1 MITLHNFC
9 YNKSNVKQGRR
20 LKILTRWNDKVTY
33 FVLFCSIVLS
43 FIFIFVVYILTFID
57 YTSFFDKVVQCSVN
71 QDFNCLLL
79 TLAERESTFEHIEVF
94 VSLNLSI
101 IALFLSTISM
111 TIYKFRLEKK

>member
-1 MITLHNFC
+1 M
-9 YNKSNVKQGRR
+9 
-20 LKILTRWNDKVTY
+20 TRWNDKVTY
-33 FVLFCSIVLS
+33 FVLLGAIVLS
-43 FIFIFVVYILTFID
+43 FIVSLVVWIWTFIS
-57 YTSFFDKVVQCSVN
+57 YTSLFDNVIQCSVN

-101 IALFLSTISM
+101 ITLFLSTICM